1 MYLQISIF
9 YQVCYTGNIGMG
21 GGSGF
26 DAELKEVAVVQITE
40 LEPLGDIKLF

>member
-21 GGSGF
+21 GSGF
-26 DAELKEVAVVQITE
+26 DAEEVAEVQITE
-40 LEPLGDIKLF
+40 LKPLGDINLF